1 MSNLRKIAL
10 CDKSAA
16 EQFAPW
22 QSSHGLDVATEAWRA
37 IDRFAQLS
45 PQELYE
51 QRGVIMA
58 LELKLASLATGKP
71 EQVTG

>member
-22 QSSHGLDVATEAWRA
+22 NRSAEDLARIQAIAHAEWEAMDANGHLPIGWVNPRA
-37 IDRFAQLS
+37 
-45 PQELYE
+45 
-51 QRGVIMA
+51 
-58 LELKLASLATGKP
+58 
-71 EQVTG
+71 